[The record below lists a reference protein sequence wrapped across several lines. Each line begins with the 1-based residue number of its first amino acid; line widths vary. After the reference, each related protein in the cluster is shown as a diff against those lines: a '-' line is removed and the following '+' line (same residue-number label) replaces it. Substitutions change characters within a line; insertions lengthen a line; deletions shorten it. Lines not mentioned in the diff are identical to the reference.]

1 MPYSIIEVK
10 STNGNKISGSYRAH
24 GLNKEPKT
32 LAAAIELAK
41 SWEKHNRNLKEFA
54 VVKSVL
60 KMKPLAP
67 VGDTNYTDLVRL
79 DEPRGVVKHK
89 PISFK
94 GKLRCVFTDPPKAA
108 GEYHIAILD
117 DENGESSKIKY
128 FSRSIRH
135 DGKRWQMESDNY
147 VCESLKAYWLDIA
160 G

>member
-10 STNGNKISGSYRAH
+10 STNGNKISGSYRAYGNH
-24 GLNKEPKT
+24 KEPTT
-32 LAAAIELAK
+32 LPAAIEQAEY
-41 SWEKHNRNLKEFA
+41 WEKYNRNLKEFA

-67 VGDTNYTDLVRL
+67 VGHTCYTDLIRL

-94 GKLRCVFTDPPKAA
+94 GTLRCVFTDPPKAA
-108 GEYHIAILD
+108 GYYNIAHLD
-117 DENGESSKIKY
+117 DSNGIEY
-128 FSRSIRH
+128 FSHRIYH
-135 DGKRWQMESDNY
+135 NGKAWRMESDNY
-147 VCESLKAYWLDIA
+147 VTESMKAYWLDMT

>member
-1 MPYSIIEVK
+1 MTYSIIEVK
-10 STNGNKISGSYRAH
+10 STNGNKISGSYRSN
-24 GLNKEPKT
+24 GNNKEPTT

-41 SWEKHNRNLKEFA
+41 SWEKYHRNLKEFA

-60 KMKPLAP
+60 KMKPMAP

-79 DEPRGVVKHK
+79 DESRGVVKHK

-94 GKLRCVFTDPPKAA
+94 GKLRCVFTDPPKVA

-117 DENGESSKIKY
+117 ENGEIGY

-135 DGKRWQMESDNY
+135 DGKSWKMESNNY
-147 VCESLKAYWLDIA
+147 VCESFRAYWLDME
-160 G
+160 